1 MSTSTSLKNH
11 LKVLEKKHR
20 DLDEKIIIL
29 EDEHFS
35 NEMISPFKL
44 EKLRLKREIEKLQ
57 QQITLKE
64 EQEQHGH

>member
-1 MSTSTSLKNH
+1 MSTSISLKNH

-20 DLDEKIIIL
+20 DLDEKIIVL

-44 EKLRLKREIEKLQ
+44 EKLRLKREIERLQ
-57 QQITLKE
+57 QKITLKE
-64 EQEQHGH
+64 EQEQHGN

>member
-1 MSTSTSLKNH
+1 MNTSTSLKNH

-20 DLDEKIIIL
+20 DLDEKIVIL

-44 EKLRLKREIEKLQ
+44 EKLRLKREIERLQ
-57 QQITLKE
+57 QEITLKE
-64 EQEQHGH
+64 EQEQHGN